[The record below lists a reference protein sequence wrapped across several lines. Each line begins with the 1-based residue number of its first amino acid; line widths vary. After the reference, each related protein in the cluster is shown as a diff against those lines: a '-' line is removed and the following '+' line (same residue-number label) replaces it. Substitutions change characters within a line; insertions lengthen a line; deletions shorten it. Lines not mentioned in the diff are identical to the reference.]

1 MLVILLVCQGRLTGL
16 ANTVPVL
23 VLLCILSIV
32 IFHPSLISL
41 KFGFN
46 LGTATLVQMVPS
58 TLLAF

>member
-1 MLVILLVCQGRLTGL
+1 MLVMLLVCQGRLTEL
-16 ANTVPVL
+16 ANTVPVFS
-23 VLLCILSIV
+23 LLCILLIV

-46 LGTATLVQMVPS
+46 LGTGPDGSLDES